1 MIIPDRLKPHLEK
14 PIAIFGKG
22 ISGQGAAKV
31 LRSLGLSYSLVD
43 EAYGDHFDASQA
55 STLGLVIYSPG
66 FPQTHPWLKAARQSG
81 CLCLTEIDFAA
92 AFWPGS
98 LVAITGTNGKTTT
111 TELLAAAFQSTGIPA
126 VAAGNIGHPLSEAIL
141 LPRAKMRLAV
151 CEISS
156 FQAEDLHFFKPS
168 ALIWT
173 NFSDDH
179 LDRYPSLEAYF
190 AAKWKLVQSLQ
201 RPKLFVGPS
210 VAEAAQKYGY
220 ELPPYTEVVSLEEE
234 VDLALQETIFMKAPQ
249 RENYLLARHYW
260 KSEGYPIE
268 ALLQGAFHLPFSPYR
283 LREVRTIRGVAF
295 WNDSKA
301 TNFASALAGVKAFD
315 KPVLWIGG
323 GSSKE
328 GDIVPF
334 VEELAPHL
342 KEAFLIGQTAPD
354 LQTELK
360 KHDKHSTIYE
370 DLNNAIDAAFEKALP
385 GDVILLSPG
394 FASFGL
400 FKNYADRGEVFTQK
414 VLSLSAS

>member
-1 MIIPDRLKPHLEK
+1 MIIPERLKSYLDRPV
-14 PIAIFGKG
+14 AVFGKG

-31 LRSLGLSYSLVD
+31 LRTLGLSYSLLD
-43 EAYGDHFDASQA
+43 EAYGDTFTEAQA
-55 STLGLVIYSPG
+55 QTLGLVIYSPG
-66 FPQTHPWLKAARQSG
+66 FPQNHPWLLAARAAG

-156 FQAEDLHFFKPS
+156 FQAEDLHFFQPS

-173 NFSDDH
+173 NFSNDH
-179 LDRYPSLEAYF
+179 LDRYGSLEAYF
-190 AAKWKLVQSLQ
+190 AAKWKLVERLQ

-210 VAEAAQKYGY
+210 VAVAAKAYGY
-220 ELPPYTEVVSLEEE
+220 ELPSFTEVVSLEED
-234 VDLALQETIFMKAPQ
+234 VDLALQETIFMRPPQ

-268 ALLQGAFHLPFSPYR
+268 ALLQGAFHLPFSPHR
-283 LREVRTIRGVAF
+283 LREVRTVRGVAF

-301 TNFASALAGVKAFD
+301 TNFASALAAVSAFD

-328 GDIVPF
+328 GDIPPF
-334 VEELAPHL
+334 VQQLAPHL

-354 LQTELK
+354 LKLELETRGK
-360 KHDKHSTIYE
+360 MAQIHN
-370 DLNNAIDAAFEKALP
+370 DLPSAIKAAFAKAVP
-385 GDVILLSPG
+385 GDVVLLSPG

-400 FKNYADRGEVFTQK
+400 FKNYADRGEVFTQT
-414 VLSLSAS
+414 VLAL